1 MARRGERGQIPD
13 LRVFY
18 EIPVFLPLKRHYC
31 HTVHIKGPSLRNLG
45 AEEHD
50 LMDDACNQEEHIVRS
65 WRHIAKRRA
74 R

>member
-1 MARRGERGQIPD
+1 
-13 LRVFY
+13 
-18 EIPVFLPLKRHYC
+18 
-31 HTVHIKGPSLRNLG
+31 VHIKGPSLRNLG